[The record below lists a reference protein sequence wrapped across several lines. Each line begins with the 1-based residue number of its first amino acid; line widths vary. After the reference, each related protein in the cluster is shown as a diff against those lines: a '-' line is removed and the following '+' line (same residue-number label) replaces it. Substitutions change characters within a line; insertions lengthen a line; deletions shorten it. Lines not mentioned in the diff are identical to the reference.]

1 MDFAFLYV
9 ETLGNDLG
17 SFRNFI
23 DSPFFKANDFGIR
36 VYRRGN
42 IGDVKDFDSVEN
54 STEGMLRFILRS
66 TFVGQGPDI
75 IR

>member
-1 MDFAFLYV
+1 MYI

-23 DSPFFKANDFGIR
+23 DSPFFIANDFGIR

-42 IGDVKDFDSVEN
+42 MGDTKDFDSEEK
-54 STEGMLRFILRS
+54 STEEMERFILRS